1 MLKYQ
6 KASVSVDKY
15 IYVFIKVKN
24 IFLLYRTIKHVMR
37 ERGWFDQVLSPLR
50 VINKGAFDHLQVTLW
65 HGNSQLSVSVYIFSP
80 SVLKQTDYQAQP
92 LFTQEGSAEGFNLL
106 IESLKLKQTVM
117 TAKCDDNNVFT
128 T

>member
-50 VINKGAFDHLQVTLW
+50 VINKGASDHLQVTLW
-65 HGNSQLSVSVYIFSP
+65 HGNSKLSVSVNIFS
-80 SVLKQTDYQAQP
+80 QP
-92 LFTQEGSAEGFNLL
+92 
-106 IESLKLKQTVM
+106 
-117 TAKCDDNNVFT
+117 VF
-128 T
+128 